1 MIFAHMDVR
10 MDKCY
15 TCTHYQPRIFYCE
28 YYLRGKETAV
38 YLCPYCRNKNEEM
51 QEVANKDAFYGEA
64 LND

>member
-1 MIFAHMDVR
+1 MDVK
-10 MDKCY
+10 MNKCD
-15 TCTHYQPRIFYCE
+15 TCMHYQPRICYCE

-38 YLCPYCRNKNEEM
+38 YLCPSCRSENEEM